1 MPEPATSL
9 PVEHLF
15 TFTGTIGRGASIK
28 AGPMGTR
35 VIVPVL
41 SATFEGPKLR
51 GRIAEAPSGDWV
63 YSRPDGSIK
72 LDVRLTLLT
81 EDGALILMTYSGIGI
96 PKEGSMSLRTAP
108 QFETGDE
115 RYGWLN
121 NVQAVGVGT
130 FGHGTVI
137 HDVYALR

>member
-1 MPEPATSL
+1 MPETSL

-15 TFTGTIGRGASIK
+15 TFTGTIGRGMSIK
-28 AGPMGTR
+28 SAPMGTR

-41 SATFEGPKLR
+41 SGAFEGQKLR
-51 GRIAEAPSGDWV
+51 GRVAAGAPSGDWV
-63 YSRPDGSIK
+63 YSRADGSIK

-81 EDGALILMTYSGIGI
+81 DDGAVILMTYSGIGV
-96 PKEGSMSLRTAP
+96 PKEGAMSLRTAP
-108 QFETGDE
+108 HFETNDE

-121 NVQAVGVGT
+121 NIQAVGIGT
-130 FGHGTVI
+130 FGRGSVT